1 MGQLD
6 LSLQLFLVFRLSQD
20 RPCRLWAPLSLPH
33 QPCPDRP
40 LALLAPLALL
50 PLACLAPMVLALQLA
65 HAALLDP
72 EDPLDLLDLGF
83 RRMQEENSLA
93 DYQWHW
99 TFGLIETWH
108 RSGFHGHRGCH
119 PCRSSS

>member
-6 LSLQLFLVFRLSQD
+6 LSLQLFLVFRLSQG

-33 QPCPDRP
+33 QPCQGHP
-40 LALLAPLALL
+40 LVPLVPLAPLDPL

-72 EDPLDLLDLGF
+72 EDPLDLLD
-83 RRMQEENSLA
+83 RRIQEENSLA